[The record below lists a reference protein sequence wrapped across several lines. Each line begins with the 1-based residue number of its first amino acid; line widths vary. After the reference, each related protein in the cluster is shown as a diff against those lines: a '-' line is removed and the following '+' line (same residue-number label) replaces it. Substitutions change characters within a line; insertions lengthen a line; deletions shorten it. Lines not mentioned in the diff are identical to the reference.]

1 MRKLAAD
8 LGVAATSIYWHIG
21 QRDEVVAAVLARHA
35 SQLRD
40 LPVEGKTGHDRV
52 FSAAKNV
59 WSSSLRHSNLS
70 RLAHQAGSSD
80 QAQPLL
86 DALLGEL
93 AATGMDPED
102 AARLLRVL
110 VNTVAGFL
118 VQALRTDG
126 AVAPGFDAPRLATPT
141 AGDSTRPTSMRPA
154 GRSTRAGTRR
164 GAAPPHPRRL
174 SALPGTDP
182 GNAPSSPLGSGRQ
195 GSELDLDPGAGRHG
209 KCGSCRID
217 QRCLAV
223 ALPTV
228 PTDQTGDDLV
238 VEVARDG
245 VSDVDGELTGDHT
258 HARPQLGH
266 CGKGAGQSRTAHTRH
281 RGSGPGRPGDQAVA
295 CRSLTRNRPGAGR
308 LHRVAAEV
316 GRRPVAAWQRQQSG
330 RLSHTKCSAAA

>member
-1 MRKLAAD
+1 MHALEHCYSDGSTLARLRGGGKPSNRPFPDERARPIATPKSTAHAGIEPADIVDAALAIVEDGGPASLTMRKLAAD

-126 AVAPGFDAPRLATPT
+126 AVAPGFD
-141 AGDSTRPTSMRPA
+141 TRGWGNADGGGLDQAYLDAA
-154 GRSTRAGTRR
+154 GR
-164 GAAPPHPRRL
+164 PV
-174 SALPGTDP
+174 
-182 GNAPSSPLGSGRQ
+182 
-195 GSELDLDPGAGRHG
+195 ELEPVLDEA
-209 KCGSCRID
+209 
-217 QRCLAV
+217 
-223 ALPTV
+223 
-228 PTDQTGDDLV
+228 
-238 VEVARDG
+238 
-245 VSDVDGELTGDHT
+245 
-258 HARPQLGH
+258 
-266 CGKGAGQSRTAHTRH
+266 
-281 RGSGPGRPGDQAVA
+281 
-295 CRSLTRNRPGAGR
+295 
-308 LHRVAAEV
+308 LHRLIPD
-316 GRRPVAAWQRQQSG
+316 G
-330 RLSHTKCSAAA
+330 